1 MKFSISRESFLQPL
15 SQVIG
20 VVERRQTL
28 PVLANF
34 LIQAHSQNSA
44 KDPAKGSRVVITG
57 TDMEVEMIAEAA
69 ADVGRDGE
77 ITAPARK
84 LLDIVR
90 MLPDGV
96 KINVSLDAEKLTFSA
111 GRSRYTLATLP
122 ANEFPATDHV
132 ESIETVDIQEN
143 KLKKLL
149 DKTSFA
155 MANQDVRYYLN
166 GLLFEFKDGGLRT
179 VATDGHRLAVCDHDG
194 KLDIGQ
200 NRQIIVPRKGVLEL
214 SRMLADSDSPV
225 KLGLGKNHIRLIKAG
240 LVLTSKLI
248 DGRFPDYQAV
258 IPVGTEKKMELDRA
272 AMIHALQR
280 ASILS
285 NEKYKGVRLE
295 AAGNM
300 LKIMAHNPQQEQ
312 AEEELE
318 ARLTFDQMAVGF
330 NVTYLLDALNALE
343 AVEIILEMRDANSSC
358 LISSV
363 GGSPDQ
369 HVVMPLKL

>member
-1 MKFSISRESFLQPL
+1 MKFSIKREVFLQPL

-34 LIQAHSQNSA
+34 LFQART
-44 KDPAKGSRVVITG
+44 DGSLFITG
-57 TDMEVEMIAEAA
+57 TDMEVELIASVDAE
-69 ADVGRDGE
+69 VQREGE
-77 ITAPARK
+77 VTVPARK

-96 KINVSLDAEKLTFSA
+96 AIGVNLDGEKLTLSS

-122 ANEFPATDHV
+122 ATDFPATDQFETIESV
-132 ESIETVDIQEN
+132 EIQED
-143 KLKKLL
+143 KLKNLL

-166 GLLFEFKDGGLRT
+166 GLLFEFKDSTLRT
-179 VATDGHRLAVCDHDG
+179 VATDGHRLAVCD
-194 KLDIGQ
+194 LDDKVSIKE
-200 NRQIIVPRKGVLEL
+200 NRQIIVPRKGVMEL
-214 SRMLADSDSPV
+214 VRMLTDSKEKV
-225 KLGLGKNHIRLIKAG
+225 MLGLGKNHVRLQKGQTA
-240 LVLTSKLI
+240 LTSKLI

-258 IPVGTEKKMELDRA
+258 IPVGADRKIVADRA
-272 AMIHALQR
+272 ALTQALQR
-280 ASILS
+280 AAILS

-295 AAGNM
+295 ASGKG
-300 LKIMAHNPQQEQ
+300 LKIVAHNPQHEE

-318 ARLTFDQMAVGF
+318 AETNFESLAIGF
-330 NVTYLLDALNALE
+330 NVLYLLDALNAIE
-343 AVEIILEMRDANSSC
+343 TEDVSLEMRDANSSC
-358 LISSV
+358 LITAAK
-363 GGSPDQ
+363 GGADR

>member
-34 LIQAHSQNSA
+34 LIQAHGN
-44 KDPAKGSRVVITG
+44 GSKVVITG
-57 TDMEVEMIAEAA
+57 TDMEVEMIAEAS
-69 ADVGRDGE
+69 ADVAQDGE

-96 KINVSLDAEKLTFSA
+96 KINVSLEGEKLNFTA

-122 ANEFPATDHV
+122 ANEFPATDQV
-132 ESIETVDIQEN
+132 ESIKTVDIQEN
-143 KLKKLL
+143 KLKRLL
-149 DKTSFA
+149 DKTAFA

-166 GLLFEFKDGGLRT
+166 GLLFEFKEGALRT

-214 SRMLADSDSPV
+214 TRMLADSDTPV
-225 KLGLGKNHIRLIKAG
+225 QLGLGKNHIRLIKSG

-258 IPVGTEKKMELDRA
+258 IPVGTEKKMELDRG

-295 AAGNM
+295 AAGNT

-318 ARLTFDQMAVGF
+318 AKLTFDQMAVGF

-343 AVEIILEMRDANSSC
+343 AEEVILEMRDANSSC